1 MQTQP
6 CRKHSL
12 CRQRPAS
19 RRARPAHVNN
29 AAARYCSRP
38 GGRNEGFA
46 RMHADRRGGRLTGEN
61 CAERQNTI
69 LCANIAVYSFQGT
82 VCRSAGSAHARAPP
96 LPEAGGRLPMTHETL
111 MLERRYLACLNLLRT
126 MLGKGLLTDAEYAQ
140 ARQLLADRYQPKIS
154 IIFE

>member
-12 CRQRPAS
+12 CRQRPA
-19 RRARPAHVNN
+19 RRKARPPHVSN
-29 AAARYCSRP
+29 AAARYCNRQV
-38 GGRNEGFA
+38 GKDAGFA
-46 RMHADRRGGRLTGEN
+46 RTPADRRGGRLTGEN
-61 CAERQNTI
+61 CAEMQNTI

-82 VCRSAGSAHARAPP
+82 VCRSDASAHARAPT